1 MIRISFQWNEKMKRL
16 MNFFI
21 YETIRNNRF
30 CVAEEKKRNVVHD
43 YQDNEACNFPK
54 EKERNVIVV
63 DYK

>member
-1 MIRISFQWNEKMKRL
+1 MKRL